1 MLEARL
7 PASTGQR
14 AEALSLLSSGGR
26 RQSPLRR
33 LKAETPSLQGDK
45 RTKIEVMVTKQ
56 KMLSMDTKLRWV
68 SSEIQLA
75 DGVTKSSTRQLFADR
90 LRSHQISLRSDM
102 TFQAAK
108 KKTLA
113 ERQANAR
120 KHAISRSGN
129 RHSLD
134 YMILTSQMMMVQ
146 AMQPSFE
153 MALDFAFSPE
163 MTLTLFILLMTMVGW
178 HMWGRATTTTP
189 TTLRT
194 MTTTETWTM
203 TTESPSS
210 STKECGTQA
219 ETALEKNVFGLL
231 KMEITRLQQDLRD
244 SDAYNAQLKDQL
256 DALEGENNELEKEV
270 DDLTLMRDY
279 LSGDIGE
286 LDGKYK
292 DVRIKWQTAYD
303 KLEAIKYE
311 LDRNPVPRSVWTTRT
326 GSKYHIYP
334 DCQGLSG
341 ADAGTM
347 RQYDYCAFCAQQE
360 MMKWREF

>member
-1 MLEARL
+1 
-7 PASTGQR
+7 
-14 AEALSLLSSGGR
+14 
-26 RQSPLRR
+26 
-33 LKAETPSLQGDK
+33 
-45 RTKIEVMVTKQ
+45 
-56 KMLSMDTKLRWV
+56 
-68 SSEIQLA
+68 
-75 DGVTKSSTRQLFADR
+75 
-90 LRSHQISLRSDM
+90 
-102 TFQAAK
+102 AAK

-129 RHSLD
+129 RHSLA

-163 MTLTLFILLMTMVGW
+163 MTLTLFILLMTM
-178 HMWGRATTTTP
+178 
-189 TTLRT
+189 
-194 MTTTETWTM
+194 
-203 TTESPSS
+203 
-210 STKECGTQA
+210 A

-347 RQYDYCAFCAQQE
+347 RQYDYCAFCAQLE
-360 MMKWREF
+360 MMKWR

>member
-1 MLEARL
+1 
-7 PASTGQR
+7 
-14 AEALSLLSSGGR
+14 
-26 RQSPLRR
+26 
-33 LKAETPSLQGDK
+33 DK

-163 MTLTLFILLMTMVGW
+163 MTLTLFILLMTM
-178 HMWGRATTTTP
+178 
-189 TTLRT
+189 
-194 MTTTETWTM
+194 
-203 TTESPSS
+203 
-210 STKECGTQA
+210 A
-219 ETALEKNVFGLL
+219 ETALEKNIFGLL
-231 KMEITRLQQDLRD
+231 KMEITRLQQDLRN
-244 SDAYNAQLKDQL
+244 SDAYNAQFKDQL
-256 DALEGENNELEKEV
+256 DALEGENNELQKEV
-270 DDLTLMRDY
+270 DDLTLMRTICQCG
-279 LSGDIGE
+279 LQEQAASTKAFLGPM
-286 LDGKYK
+286 L
-292 DVRIKWQTAYD
+292 
-303 KLEAIKYE
+303 
-311 LDRNPVPRSVWTTRT
+311 TR
-326 GSKYHIYP
+326 
-334 DCQGLSG
+334 
-341 ADAGTM
+341 
-347 RQYDYCAFCAQQE
+347 
-360 MMKWREF
+360 